1 MNFCHRKFAWWS
13 PAYFRCG
20 CDSVHIFNINSQAF
34 MYSAIYLISLS
45 LLTLSLLSSCRSVAT
60 TTISNDINL
69 YETGNSN
76 GKNNLSLGMMN
87 SYNQAFSASVPNIFS
102 PVFSIND
109 FGLGV
114 LGTDVRYGLLDRFDV
129 GLRCQISLTHVE
141 GIDFD
146 GDIGGKIWAKYQFYN
161 DSVFSSSIIVGTG
174 YFKGS
179 GSRVVND
186 PNTTTFHLFY
196 TFFNPAFRTAQIT
209 SISSSMTTSYVA
221 LPVSIALPREV
232 CLTLT
237 LGLHYSE
244 FYYQGEIQPSV
255 DLMNPIVITP
265 FKEQQRII
273 MPTIS
278 IGLKGIQQTFF
289 TFQENDAFK
298 AFAHPSITIG
308 YWQNQPI
315 FSFGIQYGIEK

>member
-1 MNFCHRKFAWWS
+1 
-13 PAYFRCG
+13 
-20 CDSVHIFNINSQAF
+20 
-34 MYSAIYLISLS
+34 
-45 LLTLSLLSSCRSVAT
+45 
-60 TTISNDINL
+60 
-69 YETGNSN
+69 
-76 GKNNLSLGMMN
+76 MMN

-221 LPVSIALPREV
+221 LPVSIALPRKSL
-232 CLTLT
+232 CDNPLTLRNWR
-237 LGLHYSE
+237 L
-244 FYYQGEIQPSV
+244 
-255 DLMNPIVITP
+255 
-265 FKEQQRII
+265 
-273 MPTIS
+273 
-278 IGLKGIQQTFF
+278 FF
-289 TFQENDAFK
+289 CK
-298 AFAHPSITIG
+298 VL
-308 YWQNQPI
+308 
-315 FSFGIQYGIEK
+315 